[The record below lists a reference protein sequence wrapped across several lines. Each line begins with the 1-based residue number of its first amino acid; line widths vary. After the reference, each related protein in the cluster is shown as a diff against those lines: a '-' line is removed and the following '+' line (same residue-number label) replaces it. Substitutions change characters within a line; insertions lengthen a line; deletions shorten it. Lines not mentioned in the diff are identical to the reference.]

1 MGKAADEW
9 KKAACIQMMFQPDKV
24 KESSKRYFFYS
35 TIAKVLGMP
44 YSKVYHIC
52 STAHTKK
59 NKQKVSR
66 TNKSLT

>member
-1 MGKAADEW
+1 
-9 KKAACIQMMFQPDKV
+9 MFQTDKV
-24 KESSKRYFFYS
+24 KESSKRYFSYS

-59 NKQKVSR
+59 NKQKVSQ
-66 TNKSLT
+66 TNKFLT